1 MRYFYLT
8 SQPAPSQTTNPVP
21 RAFIFVFLQ
30 LKAVIGRMHHPH
42 LAIFA
47 ILLGFPFTTAPS
59 SPSSL
64 LTLGTED
71 LVGVGQC

>member
-1 MRYFYLT
+1 MHYFYLT
-8 SQPAPSQTTNPVP
+8 SRSTPSQTTNPVP
-21 RAFIFVFLQ
+21 RAFMFVFLQ
-30 LKAVIGRMHHPH
+30 LKAVIGRMYHLH
-42 LAIFA
+42 LAVFA

-71 LVGVGQC
+71 LVGLGQC